1 MRRSRETW
9 RATLYTLVR
18 IAGLKAETVANPTY
32 DAVIVGAGIVGAA
45 CADEFARR
53 GLHVAVVDREVV
65 GSGATAAGMG
75 HIVVMDDSEA
85 QFALTRYSQQ
95 LWQALRNELPTEV
108 EYDQCGTIWVAA
120 DQEEMLEVQ
129 RKHDFYRMRGVPTEI
144 LDAKRL
150 RQCEPNLRDGLQ
162 GALLVPEDVVLYP
175 PCAARFLMQRAQQ
188 RGAKLLLGAPVSTLG
203 KGRVLLSD
211 GLELTAEII
220 INAAGASSAELTPG
234 IDVKKRKGHLV
245 ITDRYPAF
253 LRHQLVE
260 LGYLKSAHSVASD
273 SVAFNVQPRR
283 TGQIL
288 IGSSRQFGA
297 EHKEVDQEM
306 IVRMLQRAQE
316 YMPPLRDLSAIRV
329 WTGFRAATPDKLP
342 LIGPW
347 PADTSV
353 FLATGHEGLGITT
366 SLVTARILSD
376 QVTGAKPE
384 IPIEPYLP
392 SRVAKEYAHA

>member
-1 MRRSRETW
+1 VGN
-9 RATLYTLVR
+9 A
-18 IAGLKAETVANPTY
+18 TY
-32 DAVIVGAGIVGAA
+32 DIVILGAGIVGAA

-53 GLHVAVVDREVV
+53 GIRVAVVDRDIV
-65 GSGATAAGMG
+65 GGGATAAGMG

-95 LWQALRNELPTEV
+95 LWQALRTELPDDV
-108 EYDQCGTIWVAA
+108 EYEPCGTIWVAA
-120 DQEEMLEVQ
+120 DEEEMAEVR
-129 RKHDFYRMRGVPTEI
+129 RKHAFYTNRGVPTEI
-144 LDAKRL
+144 LYAQRL
-150 RQCEPNLRDGLQ
+150 RQSEPNLRDGLA
-162 GALLVPEDVVLYP
+162 GGLLVPEDAVLYP

-188 RGAKLLLGAPVSTLG
+188 HGAKLFLGSRVSAFG
-203 KGRVLLSD
+203 EGHVRLSD
-211 GLELTAEII
+211 GVELTGQRIV
-220 INAAGASSAELTPG
+220 NAAGAWSAELTPG

-297 EHKEVDQEM
+297 EHKEVDQQM

-316 YMPPLRDLSAIRV
+316 YMPSLGQLSAIRI

-347 PADTSV
+347 PGDASL

-366 SLVTARILSD
+366 SLATARILVD
-376 QVTGAKPE
+376 QITGANLE

-392 SRVAKEYAHA
+392 SRASMEHAHA

>member
-1 MRRSRETW
+1 M
-9 RATLYTLVR
+9 
-18 IAGLKAETVANPTY
+18 ANTTY
-32 DAVIVGAGIVGAA
+32 DVVIVGAGIVGAA

-53 GLHVAVVDREVV
+53 GLRVAVVDRDVV

-95 LWQALRNELPTEV
+95 LWQALRNELPAEV

-120 DQEEMLEVQ
+120 DEEEMAEVR
-129 RKHDFYRMRGVPTEI
+129 RKHDFYADRGVPTEI

-150 RQCEPNLRDGLQ
+150 KQSEPNLRDGLQ
-162 GALLVPEDVVLYP
+162 GGLLVPEDAVLYP

-188 RGAKLLLGAPVSTLG
+188 RGAELVLGASLSALG

-211 GLELTAEII
+211 GLQLSAEII
-220 INAAGASSAELTPG
+220 VNAAGAWSAELTPG

-297 EHKEVDQEM
+297 EHKEVDQQM

-316 YMPPLRDLSAIRV
+316 YMPALGQLSAIRI

-347 PADTSV
+347 SGDPSL

-366 SLVTARILSD
+366 SLATARILVD
-376 QVTGAKPE
+376 QITGANPE

-392 SRVAKEYAHA
+392 SRASKEHAHA